1 MDDGIAFEARGI
13 PAATIVTT
21 AFLPEARAK
30 AEVLGLPEFTPV
42 VIAHPLAAI
51 SVPELY
57 ERVEAAIP
65 QIVAV
70 LTGETKAS

>member
-30 AEVLGLPEFTPV
+30 AEVLGLPEFRPV
-42 VIAHPLAAI
+42 VITHPVVAI
-51 SVPELY
+51 SEKELNDRA
-57 ERVEAAIP
+57 EEAVP
-65 QIVAV
+65 QILAI
-70 LTGETKAS
+70 LTGKREGG